1 MGKAIN
7 IKLVG
12 LDFDRIIRRKETV
25 LCEHECNHILSKVG
39 DVSNEELT
47 KAVDTI
53 ITYFANENIC
63 ALEVDID
70 ARNRELMPPKE
81 MTIKDI
87 EEKLGYKVKIV
98 SEKVGA

>member
-7 IKLVG
+7 IKLVDP
-12 LDFDRIIRRKETV
+12 DFDKLIERTETV
-25 LCEHECNHILSKVG
+25 LCKHECNHILSKIG
-39 DVSNEELT
+39 DVSNEELN

-70 ARNRELMPPKE
+70 TRNRELMPPKE

-98 SEKVGA
+98 S

>member
-7 IKLVG
+7 IKLV
-12 LDFDRIIRRKETV
+12 DPV
-25 LCEHECNHILSKVG
+25 LYEHECSYILNKVG
-39 DVSNEELT
+39 NISDKDLND
-47 KAVDTI
+47 AVDTI
-53 ITYFANENIC
+53 IAYFANENIC

-70 ARNRELMPPKE
+70 TRNRELMPPKE

-98 SEKVGA
+98 S